1 MSTFR
6 VNLGSGTW
14 AGTWGGIDFDDLIG
28 PSGLVSFADAE
39 ADPNA
44 DVYFE
49 GNVGTVQFYNDPEL
63 GNYFAKIYFS
73 HPVVPGAPSDIAM
86 TSGEFYNENG
96 GLEFEMSGL
105 NLPVFTVA
113 EGGVVDVLSGNDYI
127 YLSNQDDIANSASG
141 DDLLKGFG
149 GNDILSGQG
158 GNDTIVGGAGSDH
171 LDGGPDQDT
180 AQFEFPISDY
190 TITQTE
196 IGFSIKHDSTGDV
209 DTLENF
215 ETYEFGIN
223 AGYQNLSLSQSD
235 LFTYAKETNAPTIET
250 LSLKIIDGYI
260 SGATVFIDFTSSG
273 TVGSWDAGEPKGT
286 TDASGSVILDK
297 PEVPF
302 TVVAFGGVNVDTGKA
317 FTATLTAPSDA
328 TSVTPL
334 TTLVSELIAAGLSS
348 DAAVAKIQTAFGLNA
363 GDDILTLDP
372 IATNNTAVAKAGVQ
386 VAALLEGSGGGEAG
400 EAVAEALAA
409 AVNVSTGVVDVTDAT
424 VLQAIIETA
433 QTDNPTLTALTAVDS
448 GSVASSAAAKNATV
462 ASANSVSEIQE
473 VEGATFTVLETDGVV
488 SYGGSAEGGIIV
500 AIDASGVASFT
511 RSGVTA
517 SETIADA
524 LTKQFSGTDLTFSV
538 TDVATSGND
547 ELIFHAP
554 DAISVKFAG
563 SGQGGSDRY
572 VVKIDDPDTGSVVSD
587 DASVDVRYLTLD
599 TRTLDLGSDDLVVF
613 DFAGKEDF
621 LYLNAASN
629 ISNVSQIEVM
639 KGTVDVRDID
649 VPVGTALIVN
659 GEVTSVSDVVGGLNI
674 EQLSKAGDVVTYGLI
689 ADASYDIGGR
699 SALGL
704 WILPST
710 LIQRLCICR
719 RKSDLR
725 LQLVD
730 GLVTKRKP
738 LAVSVRGGFT
748 KFGGYLHR
756 FLQPHR

>member
-1 MSTFR
+1 M
-6 VNLGSGTW
+6 L
-14 AGTWGGIDFDDLIG
+14 
-28 PSGLVSFADAE
+28 SF
-39 ADPNA
+39 
-44 DVYFE
+44 
-49 GNVGTVQFYNDPEL
+49 
-63 GNYFAKIYFS
+63 
-73 HPVVPGAPSDIAM
+73 
-86 TSGEFYNENG
+86 
-96 GLEFEMSGL
+96 
-105 NLPVFTVA
+105 
-113 EGGVVDVLSGNDYI
+113 
-127 YLSNQDDIANSASG
+127 
-141 DDLLKGFG
+141 
-149 GNDILSGQG
+149 
-158 GNDTIVGGAGSDH
+158 
-171 LDGGPDQDT
+171 
-180 AQFEFPISDY
+180 
-190 TITQTE
+190 
-196 IGFSIKHDSTGDV
+196 
-209 DTLENF
+209 
-215 ETYEFGIN
+215 
-223 AGYQNLSLSQSD
+223 
-235 LFTYAKETNAPTIET
+235 
-250 LSLKIIDGYI
+250 KIIDGYI
-260 SGATVFIDFTSSG
+260 SGATVFADFTSSG

-286 TDASGSVILDK
+286 TDASGSVTIED
-297 PEVPF
+297 PGVPF

-659 GEVTSVSDVVGGLNI
+659 SGFAGTAAQFNNLSSVTSVSGAGEVKITVASAADLTALTTAINDTAADTKTILVGAKLQIIVGVDTYQLNTAGALVTVTGSTEASVTATADLSGVAGVTAADLVTALGAFENKSYPSIPELTQMVADLQAAIEGSGLTSGDYDTLVEIQTALVALNG
-674 EQLSKAGDVVTYGLI
+674 SGAGSVADDISTALGSLPTYDSTTNTFANTGETGAGSGVYQAV
-689 ADASYDIGGR
+689 ADAIDQLDTS
-699 SALGL
+699 LT
-704 WILPST
+704 T
-710 LIQRLCICR
+710 LVGTITDSSRC
-719 RKSDLR
+719 
-725 LQLVD
+725 QLN
-730 GLVTKRKP
+730 GWCG
-738 LAVSVRGGFT
+738 A
-748 KFGGYLHR
+748 
-756 FLQPHR
+756 